1 MLPFGLPFRKILFP
15 VDYSEPCKALTP
27 YVKDMVEHFSA
38 ELTAVHGYT
47 MGSFAVAEIN
57 LAEPGLIDE
66 CREIEEQRLKDFGAE
81 MFPGHAVAARS
92 EESEPGALID
102 EVVQQQNIDLV
113 MMPTHGHGPLRRMLL
128 GSVTGKVLHDVQAT
142 VFTGVGSTLAGH
154 RPPVP
159 YRSIVCA
166 VGDGPETESV
176 IQAAA
181 AFAASYQAELALVH
195 VVELPPTSWEIDIT
209 PYRKDLVEAARNRLI
224 EMVKKLKVDAPV
236 HVVDFV
242 MPDAIHDEAVARK
255 ADLIIVGR
263 GHAHGTFTRMF
274 SQLYAVVR
282 AAPCPVMSI

>member
-1 MLPFGLPFRKILFP
+1 MLPFRKILFP
-15 VDYSEPCKALTP
+15 VDYSEPCKALVP
-27 YVKDMVEHFSA
+27 YVQDMVEHFSA
-38 ELTAVHGYT
+38 ELTVVHGYT
-47 MGSFAVAEIN
+47 MGSFATAEIN

-66 CREIEEQRLKDFGAE
+66 CREIEALRLKDFAAE
-81 MFPGHAVAARS
+81 MFPGRALATRS
-92 EESEPGALID
+92 EESEPGGLID

-113 MMPTHGHGPLRRMLL
+113 MMPTHGRGPFRRMLL
-128 GSVTGKVLHDVQAT
+128 GSVTGKVLHDISAT

-154 RPPVP
+154 QPSVP
-159 YRSIVCA
+159 YHSIVCA

-176 IQAAA
+176 IQAAG
-181 AFAASYQAELALVH
+181 AFAASYKAELALVH

-209 PYRKDLVEAARNRLI
+209 PFRNDLMESARKRLT
-224 EMVKKLKVDAPV
+224 EMAQKLKVDAPV